1 MKFDSDQKNKTGA
14 IYQGPINKTSLKI
27 PFSEIRPFYKGVLCI
42 KGYYKRVFFSE
53 KCACM
58 EP

>member
-14 IYQGPINKTSLKI
+14 IYQGPINKTPFKV

-42 KGYYKRVFFSE
+42 NGYYKRVFFF
-53 KCACM
+53 
-58 EP
+58 